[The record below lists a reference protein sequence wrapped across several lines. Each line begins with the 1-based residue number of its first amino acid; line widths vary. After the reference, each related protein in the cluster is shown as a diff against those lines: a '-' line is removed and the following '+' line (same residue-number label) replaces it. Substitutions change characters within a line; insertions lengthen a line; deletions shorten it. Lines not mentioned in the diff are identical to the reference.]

1 MTTLIGGSMLFPNYY
16 LVRKNQVNDF
26 NTLWEHLGFQTQTTP
41 EETFNVRADLIEEKE
56 RFVLS
61 MEIPGIKEED
71 INLEYKD
78 GVLTISGE
86 RKLMKKAD
94 EGEQDVRTHFQE
106 LNYGKFKRSFRLGDS
121 ISDENITA
129 TLEQGVLAINIPKRA
144 EKKSKIITIS
154 KDKVGAH

>member
-1 MTTLIGGSMLFPNYY
+1 MLFPNYY

-129 TLEQGVLAINIPKRA
+129 TLEQGLLAINIPKRA